1 MPSPYRRQLN
11 EIVEMMGGYV
21 NLFLT
26 LLESPVN
33 CVRRTSSQ
41 SHKVFKN
48 KNVTVVVGSVY
59 MVTASVEEYAI
70 V

>member
-1 MPSPYRRQLN
+1 M
-11 EIVEMMGGYV
+11 
-21 NLFLT
+21 FLT